1 MGSIKTPE
9 PVKLICSIF
18 AGQVKLL
25 DEAQGVLE
33 WIFGPIDFLSELLP
47 FDHTTYYEPEFGPG
61 LVRRILAFER
71 LIDPGALADIKRTTN
86 NLEQRWEV
94 NGRRQVNIDPGYISL
109 GKLVLAS
116 TKDHSHRIYLRDGIY
131 AEVTLRFQGGKFQP
145 WEWTYP
151 DYASPAYCAM
161 FARIREIYR
170 AQLRAGKGE

>member
-1 MGSIKTPE
+1 MGEIKIPE

-33 WIFGPIDFLSELLP
+33 WIFGPIDYLSDLLP
-47 FDHTTYYEPEFGPG
+47 FDHTRYYEPEFGPG
-61 LVRRILAFER
+61 LMRRILAFER

-86 NLEQRWEV
+86 NLELRWEM
-94 NGRRQVNIDPGYISL
+94 NGRRQVNIDPGYICL

-131 AEVTLRFQGGKFQP
+131 AEVTLRFQGGRFQP

-151 DYASPAYCAM
+151 DYASPAYCTM
-161 FARIREIYR
+161 FERIREIYR
-170 AQLRAGKGE
+170 AQLRGIREE

>member
-1 MGSIKTPE
+1 MGESKTPE

-25 DEAQGVLE
+25 DEAQGTLE
-33 WIFGPIDFLSELLP
+33 WIFGPIDFLSDLLP

-61 LVRRILAFER
+61 LMRRILAFER

-86 NLEQRWEV
+86 QLELRWEV
-94 NGRRQVNIDPGYISL
+94 NGRRQVNIDPGYVCL

-131 AEVTLRFQGGKFQP
+131 AEVTLRF
-145 WEWTYP
+145 
-151 DYASPAYCAM
+151 
-161 FARIREIYR
+161 
-170 AQLRAGKGE
+170 

>member
-1 MGSIKTPE
+1 MGEIKTPE

-33 WIFGPIDFLSELLP
+33 WIFGPIDFLSDLLP

-61 LVRRILAFER
+61 LMRRILAFER

-86 NLEQRWEV
+86 QLEQRWEV
-94 NGRRQVNIDPGYISL
+94 NGRRQVNIDPGYVCL

-131 AEVTLRFQGGKFQP
+131 AEVTLRFQGGRFQP

-151 DYASPAYCAM
+151 DYASPTYCAM
-161 FARIREIYR
+161 FERIREIYR
-170 AQLRAGKGE
+170 AQLRSMKEK